1 MKNSTV
7 IIALTSITFTIVA
20 SVVIGN
26 RLSEQTLAL
35 MTGALIGGVIGLALG
50 TFIGWYVKSQRGP
63 ERWQTSYP
71 PSHSAVILASPQP
84 PQAAASAWPAPY
96 PTMPSPM
103 APSSMTPNL
112 QPNNPRQF
120 TIGGEEIVYHESDAA
135 W

>member
-50 TFIGWYVKSQRGP
+50 TLIGWYVKSQRGP

-71 PSHSAVILASPQP
+71 PAHAAVILATPQQ

-96 PTMPSPM
+96 PTMPST
-103 APSSMTPNL
+103 MTPNL

>member
-1 MKNSTV
+1 MKNSTI

-50 TFIGWYVKSQRGP
+50 TFIGWYAKAQRP
-63 ERWQTSYP
+63 TERGSTAYTP
-71 PSHSAVILASPQP
+71 PSTVIVAQPQNTPTSNPAWPTPYPVHSAYATPQP
-84 PQAAASAWPAPY
+84 S
-96 PTMPSPM
+96 
-103 APSSMTPNL
+103 
-112 QPNNPRQF
+112 NPRQF

>member
-20 SVVIGN
+20 SVVIGS
-26 RLSEQTLAL
+26 RLSDQTLAL

-50 TFIGWYVKSQRGP
+50 ALIGWYVKAQRAP
-63 ERWQTSYP
+63 ERWPTSYP
-71 PSHSAVILASPQP
+71 TPPSTMIVTAPQP
-84 PQAAASAWPAPY
+84 QIPTATTTWPAAY
-96 PTMPSPM
+96 
-103 APSSMTPNL
+103 AMTANP